1 MNKLIFS
8 TLFFLLTCLT
18 MAKNEILLD
27 GEIESGGYGGPMC
40 KIGKINNKTG
50 VYFGGQGGWII
61 NHSIVLGGKGYV
73 LVNPID
79 IIGLQNISVG
89 FACGGV
95 LMEYIFE
102 SYKLLHFNIEC
113 MIGVGVVYNDVKN
126 YSQPHTP
133 IDYTDDIG
141 FVLEPGFNFN
151 LNVIKFFRIAVGVT
165 YSYLSGIDYNA
176 GASYRDL
183 SQDNYENISDA
194 DLKGLSVQIV
204 LKFGE
209 F

>member
-8 TLFFLLTCLT
+8 ILFFLLTYLT
-18 MAKNEILLD
+18 MAQNEILFSD
-27 GEIESGGYGGPMC
+27 DIESGGYGGPVC
-40 KIGKINNKTG
+40 KIEKINDKTG

-102 SYKLLHFNIEC
+102 SNKLLHFNIEC

-126 YSQPHTP
+126 YSQSHTP
-133 IDYTDDIG
+133 VDYTVDIG
-141 FVLEPGFNFN
+141 FVLEPGFNVN
-151 LNVIKFFRIAVGVT
+151 LNVVKFFRIAVGVT
-165 YSYLSGIDYNA
+165 YRYVSGIEYNA

-183 SQDNYENISDA
+183 SQENYENISDT
-194 DLKGLSVQIV
+194 DLKGLSIQIV